1 VKTRVSWL
9 LFFGVASLAAGFFLS
24 RALIARSKIPSQPY
38 FIHPV
43 SSSSGEVED
52 KFPMVT
58 VEYSSSFYPNI
69 DHLKFSVGWGANT
82 SSQNFVV
89 LRHESEGWYLKD
101 TLLSDANWSIRLNE
115 EIRKDEPNYV
125 VLAIHPNDPFKA
137 AVDAADRCRAMRT
150 SRVVQCIVIFQC
162 GYD

>member
-1 VKTRVSWL
+1 MKTRVPWL
-9 LFFGVASLAAGFFLS
+9 LFFGVASLAAGFFLY

-43 SSSSGEVED
+43 SSSPGEVED

-58 VEYSSSFYPNI
+58 VEYSPSFYPDI
-69 DHLKFSVGWGANT
+69 DHLKFGVRWSATPLNCII
-82 SSQNFVV
+82 

>member
-1 VKTRVSWL
+1 VS
-9 LFFGVASLAAGFFLS
+9 SLAAGFFLY
-24 RALIARSKIPSQPY
+24 RALIARSTMPSQPY

-43 SSSSGEVED
+43 SSSPGEVED

-58 VEYSSSFYPNI
+58 VEYSSRFYPDI
-69 DHLKFSVGWGANT
+69 DHLKFSIGWGPNI
-82 SSQNFVV
+82 SLQNFVV
-89 LRHESEGWYLKD
+89 LRHESGGWYLGN

-115 EIRKDEPNYV
+115 EIRRDHPNYV

-150 SRVVQCIVIFQC
+150 AGVVECIVIFQC